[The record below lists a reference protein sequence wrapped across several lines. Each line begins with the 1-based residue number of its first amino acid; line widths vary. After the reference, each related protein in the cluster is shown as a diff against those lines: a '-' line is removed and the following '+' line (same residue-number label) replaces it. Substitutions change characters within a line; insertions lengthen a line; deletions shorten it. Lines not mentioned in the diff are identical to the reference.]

1 MSTSS
6 TARSSNSKP
15 SHRKKA
21 RHLLV
26 QALYQWQLS
35 GTSINSIEA
44 EFFTDNKMDT
54 VDTQFFRELLHG
66 VPEKVAELD
75 GRFTPYLDRRQ
86 DELDPVSLAVLRI
99 GTYELL
105 FRIDVP
111 YKVVINE
118 SVNLAKAFGP
128 SDAHKYINSI
138 LDKVAIDSRQVEIKA
153 AQSRG

>member
-1 MSTSS
+1 M
-6 TARSSNSKP
+6 
-15 SHRKKA
+15 
-21 RHLLV
+21 

-44 EFFTDNKMDT
+44 EFFTDNKMDA

-66 VPEKVAELD
+66 VPAKMAKLD
-75 GRFTPYLDRRQ
+75 GCFSPYLDRRQ

-138 LDKVAIDSRQVEIKA
+138 LDKVAADRRQVEIKA
-153 AQSRG
+153 AQPRG